1 MTNEDKFRQL
11 VKKMAVDL
19 RQARTRVEELE
30 ERDHEPIA
38 IVGIGSR
45 VPGAAGPE
53 ALWDLVAEG
62 RETLGPFPEDRG
74 WDLERLLSPDPDAPG
89 STYVR
94 SASFLAEAGD
104 FDPAFFGINPREA
117 LAMDPQHRLVLETAW
132 EALEH
137 AGIVPDSL
145 RDTPAGVF
153 VGLVGQGYGPP
164 VQESP
169 PGLVGY
175 RMLGGMPAV
184 AAGRVSYTLGLQGP
198 AVTVDTAC
206 SSSLTAIALAVRS
219 LRSGESSLALAGGSG
234 VYTEVTPWVSF
245 DGHGVLAADGRCKA
259 FSADADGTGWGE
271 AAGMIVLERLA
282 DARRHGRRVLAVL
295 RGIAVNQ
302 DGASSGLT
310 APSGPAQER
319 VIRAALAD
327 ARLTPADV
335 DLVEAHG
342 TGTRLG
348 DPIEAGALM
357 ATYGRDRTGEP
368 LWLGSLK
375 SNIGHTGAAA
385 GVAGVIKAVQALRHG
400 VLPPTLHVAEPT
412 PHVAWET
419 GGVRLLTEARPWPDT
434 GAPRRAGVSAFGA
447 SGTNVH
453 TVLEQAPEPEPAREG
468 VTLLP
473 GGTAPAPV
481 PWVLSG
487 HTADA
492 LADQARRLHDH
503 VTAHPDADPAGIGWT
518 LAAHRTAHAHRAA
531 VVGADLPTLLSRL
544 DTLASRAATAA
555 GTTGAAREPGTA
567 RGRARE
573 GRTVFVYPG
582 QGSQWEGMA
591 RALLTESPVFAEHI
605 AACESALAPHNDW
618 RLTDVLLGRP
628 GAPDPDRADIVP
640 QLLWAVMI
648 ALTALWRSHGIHPD
662 AVIGHSQGEVA
673 AAHIAG
679 ALTLEQ
685 SAEVIAVRSRLLGRL
700 TGDVAMAVVSQG
712 AADLAPLLSE
722 TGGDLHIAVVNSP
735 GTTVVGGD
743 RDAVARLIEACG
755 AQGVRARLFAD
766 RLISHTPHTEAV
778 RDDLLAELAHLTP
791 RTPDT
796 PLYTPVT
803 GGLLDRPADAGHWY
817 AGLNGT
823 VRFQQATEALLAAG
837 HTRFI
842 EVSAHPVLTVPI
854 TETIAE
860 TGANAAAQG
869 TLRRDEGGTER
880 LLTALAEAF
889 AHGAAP
895 DWTTVFGEGAR
906 TVDLPAYAFQRRRL
920 WLADTGPRGD
930 VSAAGLETE
939 EHPLLGAA
947 LPLADTG
954 TVLFTGRLS
963 RTAQPWLADH
973 ATGDTVL
980 LPGTAFLDLALTA
993 GDRLGVPHVAE
1004 LIVQAPL
1011 VLPETG
1017 AVQVQVAV
1025 EAADG
1030 DGHRAVTVHA
1040 RPAGDPG
1047 APDLGERPWTR
1058 HAAGT
1063 LAPEPATAPADLT
1076 AWPPAGAEPA
1086 DTADLYPA
1094 LEAVGYAYGPAFR
1107 GLTAAWTRGDQVW
1120 AEIDLPPAHHADAA
1134 RFGLHPALADAA
1146 QHAVGC
1152 APWMPRDGVRLPF
1165 TWSGVTLHATG
1176 ATRLRVHIR
1185 PTGTDEVAM
1194 LLADSAGAPVATV
1207 DSLVL
1212 RAPAAAP
1219 GRGGAGP
1226 DDLFH
1231 IAWGPAPTAATT
1243 PGRQVWAVLGEDLF
1257 DTASALTAAG
1267 HTVRAHPD
1275 THALLAAL
1283 DAGAP
1288 APDRVLLARLVP
1300 PTDPG
1305 PADVRA
1311 AVKDT
1316 VTAVQRLLADP
1327 RTENARQVVLTHRAV
1342 AAADGEDVPD
1352 TVHAPLWG
1360 LVRAAAQEHPGRFAI
1375 VDTDDPGRS
1384 APVLVTAL
1392 TGGHEQVAV
1401 RAGQALSPRLARTD
1415 RTGTPLDLGTGT
1427 VLVTGATGTLGG
1439 EIARHLVDHHGV
1451 RDLLLVSRSGRD
1463 AKGATELEADLAD
1476 RGAHTTLAACDTADR
1491 DRLAALLAD
1500 HDITAVVHVAAALDD
1515 ALLTSITPQAVDRVL
1530 RPKVDAVHHLDE
1542 LLPDSAAFILF
1553 SSAAGTL
1560 GSPGQAHYSAA
1571 NAYTDTIA
1579 HRRRARGLH
1588 AVSLSWGMWAR
1599 RGGGTARLDDSD
1611 IGRYARLGLAGPMP
1625 TGHGL
1630 ALFDAALATGRPH
1643 LLPVPL
1649 DLAGARARVA
1659 RTGTVS
1665 TMLSGL
1671 VRPPRRRAGG
1681 AGPAAADLRSALA
1694 RTPAERRPQTALTR
1708 VLAMTAEVLGH
1719 TDASEVAADTPFLEM
1734 GFDSLTAVELRNR
1747 LAAATGLRLP
1757 AGLAF
1762 AHPTPDALAAH
1773 LVSELTVE
1781 EEPAP
1786 HEGGRPAADGLVDL
1800 FVDACRRRRIA
1811 DGLDLLWSASRMRPT
1826 FTGAADGPPR
1836 VPVRLSREGEAT
1848 RLICLPSIL
1857 MVSGVQEFARFAG
1870 HIRGHRRVDVIAQPG
1885 FGEGEPLPES
1895 IDAAAELLADAVAE
1909 CAGDDPYILVS
1920 RSSGGWVAHEVVRRL
1935 EARRTRRRGRSRFFR
1950 DRDRKKAPLP
1960 VLTALMDTPDPV
1972 DLDVSGLPTIETGV
1986 VERAEMIGI
1995 MDGVRLTAMG
2005 AYLRL
2010 FQDWRPEPVK
2020 TPVLQ
2025 LRPEQPTVDRDG
2037 HPLAPFTWTGE
2048 HEVLHVPGDHFT
2060 MLEGHVDLVGAL
2072 FHEHLTARGL

>member
-1 MTNEDKFRQL
+1 MTNEDKFRDL

-19 RQARTRVEELE
+19 RHARTRAEELE

-74 WDLERLLSPDPDAPG
+74 WDLERLLSPDPDTPG

-94 SASFLAEAGD
+94 SASFLADAGD

-137 AGIVPDSL
+137 AGIVPGSL
-145 RDTPAGVF
+145 RATPAGVF

-175 RMLGGMPAV
+175 RLLGGMPAV
-184 AAGRVSYTLGLQGP
+184 AAGRLSYTLGLEGP

-234 VYTEVTPWVSF
+234 VYTEVTSWVSF
-245 DGHGVLAADGRCKA
+245 DGHGVLSPDGRCKA

-271 AAGMIVLERLA
+271 AAGMIVLERLS
-282 DARRHGRRVLAVL
+282 DARRNGRRILALL

-357 ATYGRDRTGEP
+357 AAYGRHRTGEP

-385 GVAGVIKAVQALRHG
+385 GVAGVIKTVQALRHG
-400 VLPPTLHVAEPT
+400 VLPSTLHVSEPT
-412 PHVAWET
+412 PHVDWET
-419 GGVRLLTEARPWPDT
+419 GGVRLLTGARPWPDT
-434 GAPRRAGVSAFGA
+434 GRPRRAGVSAFGA

-453 TVLEQAPEPEPAREG
+453 AVLEQAPEPEPEPARESTVMVAG
-468 VTLLP
+468 PAP
-473 GGTAPAPV
+473 GTTRVPV

-492 LADQARRLHDH
+492 LADQARRLRDH
-503 VTAHPDADPAGIGWT
+503 VTARPDADPADIGWT
-518 LAAHRTAHAHRAA
+518 LAAARTAHAHRAA

-544 DTLASRAATAA
+544 DTLISRAPETD
-555 GTTGAAREPGTA
+555 GAVRAPGIA

-591 RALLTESPVFAEHI
+591 RALLAESSVFADRI
-605 AACESALAPHNDW
+605 ADCERALAPHNDW

-628 GAPDPDRADIVP
+628 GAPPPDRADIVP

-648 ALTALWRSHGIHPD
+648 GLTALWRAHGVHPD
-662 AVIGHSQGEVA
+662 AVVGHSQGEVA
-673 AAHIAG
+673 AAYIAG

-685 SAEVIAVRSRLLGRL
+685 SAEVIAVRSRALGRL

-712 AADLAPLLSE
+712 AADLEPHLADAA
-722 TGGDLHIAVVNSP
+722 DLHIAVVNSP
-735 GTTVVGGD
+735 GTTVVAGD
-743 RDAVARLIEACG
+743 RDEIGRLMEDCAAR
-755 AQGVRARLFAD
+755 GVHARLFAD
-766 RLISHTPHTEAV
+766 SLISHTPHTEAV
-778 RDDLLAELAHLTP
+778 RDELLGGLAHLAPGTP
-791 RTPDT
+791 GI

-817 AGLNGT
+817 AGLSGT

-842 EVSAHPVLTVPI
+842 EVSAHPVLTIPI
-854 TETIAE
+854 TETIAD
-860 TGANAAAQG
+860 TGANASAQG
-869 TLRRDEGGTER
+869 TLRRGEGGTER
-880 LLTALAEAF
+880 LRTALAEAF

-906 TVDLPAYAFQRRRL
+906 TVDLPSYAFQHRRL
-920 WLADTGPRGD
+920 WMTGTGTRGD

-973 ATGDTVL
+973 AAGDTVL

-1011 VLPETG
+1011 ALSETG
-1017 AVQVQVAV
+1017 AVQVQVTV
-1025 EAADG
+1025 EAADA
-1030 DGHRAVTVHA
+1030 DGHRAISVHA

-1063 LAPEPATAPADLT
+1063 LAPEPATAAGDLT
-1076 AWPPAGAEPA
+1076 VWPPPGAEPV
-1086 DTADLYPA
+1086 DTADLYPG

-1107 GLTAAWTRGDQVW
+1107 GLTAAWTRGDEVW
-1120 AEIDLPPAHHADAA
+1120 AEIELPAAQHADAA

-1146 QHAVGC
+1146 QHAIGC

-1165 TWSGVTLHATG
+1165 TWSGVTLHAVG
-1176 ATRLRVHIR
+1176 ATGLRVHMR

-1212 RAPAAAP
+1212 RAPAPVATAAAT
-1219 GRGGAGP
+1219 GA

-1231 IAWGPAPTAATT
+1231 IAWGAAPAAPSAD
-1243 PGRQVWAVLGEDLF
+1243 RQVWAVLGEDLF

-1275 THALLAAL
+1275 ADTLLSAL
-1283 DAGAP
+1283 DTGAP
-1288 APDRVLLARLVP
+1288 APDHVLLARLVP
-1300 PTDPG
+1300 PADPG
-1305 PADVRA
+1305 PADVRT

-1316 VTAVQRLLADP
+1316 VATVQRLLADP

-1384 APVLVTAL
+1384 TPVLVAAL
-1392 TGGHEQVAV
+1392 TGGGEQTAI
-1401 RAGQALSPRLARTD
+1401 RAGRALSPRLARTE
-1415 RTGTPLDLGTGT
+1415 RTGGPLRLGSGT

-1439 EIARHLVDHHGV
+1439 EVARHLVYRYGV

-1463 AKGATELEADLAD
+1463 AKGAAELEADLAD
-1476 RGAHTTLAACDTADR
+1476 RGANAVLAACDAADR
-1491 DRLAALLAD
+1491 DRLAALLSG

-1515 ALLTSITPQAVDRVL
+1515 ALLTSVTPEAVDRVL

-1542 LLPDSAAFILF
+1542 LLPDTAAFVLF

-1599 RGGGTARLDDSD
+1599 RGGGTTRLDDSD
-1611 IGRYARLGLAGPMP
+1611 IGRYARLGLAGPMA

-1649 DLAGARARVA
+1649 DLAGARARAA

-1671 VRPPRRRAGG
+1671 VRPPRRRAGSAG
-1681 AGPAAADLRSALA
+1681 ADTADLRAALA
-1694 RTPAERRPQTALTR
+1694 RTPAGQRPKTALTH

-1719 TDASEVAADTPFLEM
+1719 TGGSEVGADTPFLEL

-1762 AHPTPDALAAH
+1762 AHPTPSALAAH
-1773 LVSELTVE
+1773 LAAEITVE
-1781 EEPAP
+1781 EAPAR
-1786 HEGGRPAADGLVDL
+1786 EDERPAADGLVDL
-1800 FVDACRRRRIA
+1800 FVDACRRRRIG
-1811 DGLDLLWSASRMRPT
+1811 DGLDLLWSASRTRPT
-1826 FTGAADGPPR
+1826 FTGTADGPPR

-1895 IDAAAELLADAVAE
+1895 IDAVAEVLADAVAA

-1935 EARRTRRRGRSRFFR
+1935 EALRTRGRGRRGVFR
-1950 DRDRKKAPLP
+1950 GKPRGKAPVP
-1960 VLTALMDTPDPV
+1960 VLTALMDTPDPA

-1995 MDGVRLTAMG
+1995 MDDVRLTAMG

-2010 FQDWRPEPVK
+2010 FQGWRPEPVT

-2037 HPLAPFTWTGE
+2037 RPLAPFTWTVG

-2060 MLEGHVDLVGAL
+2060 MLEGHVDVVGAL
-2072 FHEHLTARGL
+2072 FHEHLAARGL